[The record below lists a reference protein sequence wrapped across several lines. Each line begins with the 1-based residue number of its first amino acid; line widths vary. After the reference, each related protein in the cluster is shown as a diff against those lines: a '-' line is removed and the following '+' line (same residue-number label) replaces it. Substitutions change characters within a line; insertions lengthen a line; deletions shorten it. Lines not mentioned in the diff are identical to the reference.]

1 VPDALALVLAG
12 LLLAATLAAAAA
24 DSPRLPPALIAVPG
38 ALLLTALGA
47 VGWDDADATLRE
59 VGPTVAFLVV
69 ILLLADLADRE
80 GLFTW
85 SAAVTAR
92 RAGRS
97 AQALLGRVFV
107 LAAVVTAVLSLDATV
122 VLLTPVVVALA
133 RHMRVPVAPHGYA
146 VGHLAN
152 SASLLLPVSN
162 LTNLLAVAATG
173 LSFLHFAGLM
183 VLPQL
188 AVLAL
193 EYLVLRR
200 LFRTQLQDTI
210 DAPVSEVPRT
220 PVLALVV
227 VGATVAGFAL
237 VSLIGVGPVWP
248 AAAGV
253 VVLAVR
259 QLVTRQ
265 VGVPGLVRAA
275 NLPFGLFVLGLA
287 VLVLVLQQ
295 HGLEALLADLLPA
308 GHDLPA
314 LLAVAG
320 IAALLANLVNNLP
333 ATLALLPIAAAGG
346 VPTVLAVL
354 IGVNVGPNLTYAGSL
369 ANLLWRRVLG
379 TDAPGALRFSL
390 VGLATVPVT
399 LVGATAALWL
409 ALQV

>member
-1 VPDALALVLAG
+1 VPDPLALLLAAV
-12 LLLAATLAAAAA
+12 LLAATLAAAAA
-24 DSPRLPPALIAVPG
+24 DSPRLPPAVVAVPG
-38 ALLLTALGA
+38 ALLLVLLGA
-47 VGWDDADATLRE
+47 VSWQDTADTVRE
-59 VGPTVAFLVV
+59 VAPTVAFLVV
-69 ILLLADLADRE
+69 VLLLAELADRE

-85 SAAVTAR
+85 SAALTAR
-92 RAGRS
+92 QAGSS
-97 AQALLGRVFV
+97 ATRLLTRVTV

-122 VLLTPVVVALA
+122 VLLTPVVVTTAL
-133 RHMRVPVAPHGYA
+133 RMRVPVRPHGYA

-173 LSFLHFAGLM
+173 LSFVHFAGLM

-188 AVLAL
+188 ATVAL

-200 LFRTQLQDTI
+200 LFRSDLRRPATAQTH
-210 DAPVSEVPRT
+210 EVPGT

-237 VSLIGVGPVWP
+237 ASLVGLPPVWP
-248 AAAGV
+248 ATAGV
-253 VVLAVR
+253 LVLAVR
-259 QLVTRQ
+259 QLAAGRTR
-265 VGVPGLVRAA
+265 VPDLVRAA

-295 HGLEALLADLLPA
+295 HGLERLLGNLLPS
-308 GHDLPA
+308 GDGLLA
-314 LLAVAG
+314 LLAVVGVSAV
-320 IAALLANLVNNLP
+320 LANLVNNLP
-333 ATLALLPIAAAGG
+333 ATLALLPAAAVGG

-354 IGVNVGPNLTYAGSL
+354 IGVNLGPNLTYAGSL

-379 TDAPGALRFSL
+379 ADAPGAVRFSA
-390 VGLATVPVT
+390 VGLATVPLTMVA
-399 LVGATAALWL
+399 ATAALWL

>member
-1 VPDALALVLAG
+1 VSDPLA
-12 LLLAATLAAAAA
+12 LLLAAGLLAGTLAAAAV
-24 DSPRLPPALIAVPG
+24 DHGRLPPALIAVPG
-38 ALLLTALGA
+38 AALLTLVGA
-47 VGWDDADATLRE
+47 VSWDDAAATLRE

-69 ILLLADLADRE
+69 VLLLADLADRE

-92 RAGRS
+92 RAGSS
-97 AQALLGRVFV
+97 AQGLLGRVFL
-107 LAAVVTAVLSLDATV
+107 LATVVTAVLSLDATV
-122 VLLTPVVVALA
+122 VLLTPVVVATA
-133 RHMRVPVAPHGYA
+133 RRMRVPVAPHGYA

-173 LSFLHFAGLM
+173 MSFVHFAGLM

-188 AVLAL
+188 VTVAL

-200 LFRTQLQDTI
+200 LFRADLAQPVS
-210 DAPVSEVPRT
+210 APVHDVPGT
-220 PVLALVV
+220 PVLALAV
-227 VGATVAGFAL
+227 VGATVAGFAVASL
-237 VSLIGVGPVWP
+237 VGIGPVWP
-248 AAAGV
+248 ATAGV

-259 QLVTRQ
+259 QLAIGRTR
-265 VGVPGLVRAA
+265 PPHLVRAA

-295 HGLEALLADLLPA
+295 HGLETLLRDLLPSGDGLA
-308 GHDLPA
+308 A
-314 LLAVAG
+314 LLTVAA
-320 IAALLANLVNNLP
+320 ISALLANLVNNLP
-333 ATLALLPIAAAGG
+333 ATLALLPAAAAGG

-354 IGVNVGPNLTYAGSL
+354 IGVNLGPNLTYAGSL

-379 TDAPGALRFSL
+379 VDAPGAVRFSA
-390 VGLATVPVT
+390 VGLATVPLT